1 MLVGRATLSLRLWVE
16 SFFVSS
22 WPPGHWQSLTSSCML
37 CLLSVST
44 LSSLSVSEFLCSYK
58 DSSPMDE
65 VRLHLDHF
73 RKDAVFR
80 YGPLHRAGLLG
91 LQCPWRWGMY
101 GSP

>member
-1 MLVGRATLSLRLWVE
+1 
-16 SFFVSS
+16 
-22 WPPGHWQSLTSSCML
+22 
-37 CLLSVST
+37 
-44 LSSLSVSEFLCSYK
+44 
-58 DSSPMDE
+58 MDE